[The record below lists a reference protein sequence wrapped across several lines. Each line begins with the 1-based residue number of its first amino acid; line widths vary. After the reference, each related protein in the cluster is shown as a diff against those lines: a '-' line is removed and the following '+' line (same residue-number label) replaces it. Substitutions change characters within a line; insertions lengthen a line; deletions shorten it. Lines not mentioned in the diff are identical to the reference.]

1 MDKDFRNVKNLN
13 DWFLKNKGS
22 HDINIVT
29 YNNELGIELN
39 SDKKENDII
48 LKCPK
53 ELTIDDS
60 LLNNYDKVIEKKKIF
75 SIKLIL
81 FLIDESK
88 KENSFFK
95 EYIKSLPID
104 LSHLPTYWDKET
116 LEIIKDTFFYEDLK
130 KLKKKIQKS
139 YKFLKEKNKKIKYE
153 EFKYFLLI
161 VKSRCFNFSEKDK
174 SNCLIL
180 PMIDL
185 FNHSID
191 PNCKLIVD
199 KEQNSYNLVLTKDCK
214 KGEPLTVT
222 YGVRLA
228 DEILLTYGFFP
239 EEFRFLFLKN
249 KDNEY
254 EHISS
259 IKGNNLKILYDKV
272 LKFKKPIEEYDE
284 EIENVTDE
292 NKKNAYSI
300 MLNEK
305 KQILEAVSNFKL
317 K

>member
-48 LKCPK
+48 LRCPK

-60 LLNNYDKVIEKKKIF
+60 LLNNYDKVIEKKIFGIKI
-75 SIKLIL
+75 IL
-81 FLIDESK
+81 FLIQESK

-95 EYIKSLPID
+95 EYIKSLPVD
-104 LSHLPTYWDKET
+104 LSHLPPYWDKET
-116 LEIIKDTFFYEDLK
+116 LEIINDTFFYDDLK
-130 KLKKKIQKS
+130 KLKKQIQKC
-139 YKFLKEKNKKIKYE
+139 YKFLKEEKNKKIKYKA
-153 EFKYFLLI
+153 FKYFLLI
-161 VKSRCFNFSEKDK
+161 VKSRCFNFGEKDK
-174 SNCLIL
+174 NNFIIL

-185 FNHSID
+185 FNHSVE
-191 PNCKLIVD
+191 PNCKIIFD
-199 KEQNSYNLVLTKDCK
+199 EEQKSYNVILTKDCK
-214 KGEPLTVT
+214 KGEPLTIT
-222 YGVRLA
+222 YGIRLA
-228 DEILLTYGFFP
+228 NNILLTYGFFP
-239 EEFRFLFLKN
+239 EEYRFLYLKD
-249 KDNEY
+249 KDNQY

-259 IKGNNLKILYDKV
+259 LEGENLKILYDKV

-284 EIENVTDE
+284 EIKNVTNE

-300 MLNEK
+300 MLDEK